1 MNSKSAMRWLVAIGV
16 WSSITSAAMAQE
28 LHKTLKDIEVGE
40 RWSYD
45 DWDSAKAAAAK
56 SKKPILALFR

>member
-1 MNSKSAMRWLVAIGV
+1 MKTEHVLRFFTTTVMCL
-16 WSSITSAAMAQE
+16 SITSVSHSQE
-28 LHKTLKDIEVGE
+28 LKKTLEDTEVGD
-40 RWSYD
+40 RWSYN